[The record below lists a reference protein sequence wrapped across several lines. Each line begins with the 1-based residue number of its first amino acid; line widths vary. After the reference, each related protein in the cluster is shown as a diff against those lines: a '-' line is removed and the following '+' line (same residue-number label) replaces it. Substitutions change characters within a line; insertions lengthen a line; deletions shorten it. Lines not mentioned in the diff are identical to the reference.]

1 MRGGARGG
9 GRFRQEEEWRRRW
22 ENCGGKREEEGS
34 TQHNIGATQ
43 RKKGKKWNPL
53 LLPLEE
59 KANLPIASKEEGKAG
74 NTFFFLLPLT
84 P

>member
-1 MRGGARGG
+1 MRGGARGR
-9 GRFRQEEEWRRRW
+9 GRFRQEEEVVVVGESRG
-22 ENCGGKREEEGS
+22 EREDERS